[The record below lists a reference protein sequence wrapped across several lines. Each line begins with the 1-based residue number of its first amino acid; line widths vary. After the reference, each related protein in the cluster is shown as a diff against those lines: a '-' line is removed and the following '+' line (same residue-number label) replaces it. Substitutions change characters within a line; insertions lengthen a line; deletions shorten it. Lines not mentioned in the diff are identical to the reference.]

1 MRSSTGRIR
10 HLARPAIPGILRDMA
25 KVMVSLP
32 DDVLRAV
39 DAEADRRGTTR
50 SGLLRELAE
59 ESMRRRSIRRAER
72 MAEINDAGGRGVGH
86 GGRVA
91 ELVKANR
98 PGR

>member
-1 MRSSTGRIR
+1 
-10 HLARPAIPGILRDMA
+10 MA

-39 DAEADRRGTTR
+39 DVEAARRGTTR

-59 ESMRRRSIRRAER
+59 ESLRRRSLRRAER
-72 MAEINDAGGRGVGH
+72 MMEIAAATRSAGH

-91 ELVKANR
+91 DLVKASR
-98 PGR
+98 PER